1 MYSFLKFIIIVVLA
15 AFFSQAAMAQRF
27 EVLSSNTLKY
37 PPGFMLTQKH
47 KVRLGAGEH
56 FVLKAQNRAKK
67 FRINGPYVDGP
78 YAVTSEGG
86 KKCKK
91 DSLIGVL
98 ICLMISPDKC
108 GNCDPNDIQCIVICN
123 RFIPHEES
131 EPSLDSFMTELWNII
146 KPRLFN
152 EILPPGSEKPS
163 KTNKIVVPNDPWLLV
178 APSDQDF
185 CYRPDKPLTIWRPEL
200 FTGQLILLTGPADEQ
215 ASTKSAT
222 GMDDLL
228 VITLHAMPDENTLP
242 SNTYK
247 AVWMAEKGCYRQ
259 AELLLSLH

>member
-1 MYSFLKFIIIVVLA
+1 V
-15 AFFSQAAMAQRF
+15 FFSQAAMAQKF

-37 PPGFMLTQKH
+37 PPGFMLTEKH

-67 FRINGPYVDGP
+67 IYIDGPYVEGP
-78 YAVTSEGG
+78 YAVTSKGG

-98 ICLMISPDKC
+98 TCLFIKGEGCD
-108 GNCDPNDIQCIVICN
+108 CDPNDFTCTMICQN
-123 RFIPHEES
+123 RILPHEES
-131 EPSLDSFMTELWNII
+131 EPSLDSIMTELWNII

-163 KTNKIVVPNDPWLLV
+163 KTDKITVPNDPWLLV

-200 FTGQLILLTGPADEQ
+200 LTGQLILLTEPSDDQ
-215 ASTKSAT
+215 ASSKAAT
-222 GMDDLL
+222 GLDDLL
-228 VITLHAMPDENTLP
+228 VITLHAMPDEKTLP

-247 AVWMAEKGCYRQ
+247 AVWMAGKGCYRQ
-259 AELLLSLH
+259 AALLLSLH